1 MNWIDAERLIYEL
14 ALKNTERTN
23 RAIVR
28 VYLTVQKE
36 IEDELKRFFLTIDPN
51 ASKQYQAARLAEIFK
66 TINQRLTA
74 LTGITADKIEQA
86 FLGQYQDIFNTYAY
100 NFGEYY
106 AAATLTGN
114 MLPFSMVSESV
125 IKAALNEKIGEYSF
139 RKSMQTKQTILRQQL
154 REAVATSITK
164 GESTAKLTER
174 LMEAFNSG
182 ISRYTATAR
191 TEMLK
196 AYSLSQEASYAQ
208 AEELGIKLSAPM
220 WLGSNDGRER
230 AAHVA
235 LNNTYARLEKDGK
248 YYFHG
253 SGCKG
258 TGPRLF
264 TGPKSAG
271 MNIQCRCRAL
281 RMPFSVDESKRM
293 PSIETEGQ
301 AAGTGMPDF
310 AKLLETM

>member
-1 MNWIDAERLIYEL
+1 MNWIEAERLIYEL

-23 RAIVR
+23 RALVR
-28 VYLTVQKE
+28 VYLTAQKE
-36 IEDELKRFFLTIDPN
+36 IEDDLKRFFLTIDPTEN
-51 ASKQYQAARLAEIFK
+51 KQYIAARLAEMFK
-66 TINQRLTA
+66 TINQRLSV
-74 LTGITADKIEQA
+74 LTGLTADKIEEA
-86 FLGQYQDIFNTYAY
+86 FLGQYRDIFKTYAF

-106 AAATLTGN
+106 TAVSLTGGT
-114 MLPFSMVSESV
+114 LPFSMVHESV
-125 IKAALNEKIGEYSF
+125 IKAALTDKIGEYSF

-154 REAVATSITK
+154 REAVATSIAK
-164 GESTAKLTER
+164 GESTAKLTKR
-174 LMEAFNSG
+174 LQESFDSG

-196 AYSLSQEASYAQ
+196 SFSLAQEDAYSQ
-208 AEELGIKLSAPM
+208 AEELGIKLSAPT

-230 AAHVA
+230 AAHIA
-235 LNNTYARLEKDGK
+235 LNNTYARKDEKDGK

-253 SGCKG
+253 NGCKG

-281 RMPFSVDESKRM
+281 RYPQGIES
-293 PSIETEGQ
+293 I
-301 AAGTGMPDF
+301 
-310 AKLLETM
+310 